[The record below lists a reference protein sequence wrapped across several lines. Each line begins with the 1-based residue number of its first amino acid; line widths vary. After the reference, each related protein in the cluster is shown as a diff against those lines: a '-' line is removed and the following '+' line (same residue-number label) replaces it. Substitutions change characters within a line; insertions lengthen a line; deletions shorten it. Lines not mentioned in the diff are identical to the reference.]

1 MTKYQKIFQEMSN
14 ENQDLFT
21 KFKDLHDKYAAN
33 PKVYQKLFNQQ
44 GAIIVDVIR
53 QYERKLCGHSE
64 RGQYGKF
71 SGNLS
76 DKFWSVI
83 RVIFPKIDFVGV
95 E

>member
-1 MTKYQKIFQEMSN
+1 MSDKH
-14 ENQDLFT
+14 QDLFT
-21 KFKDLHDKYAAN
+21 EFKDLHDKYAAN
-33 PKVYQKLFNQQ
+33 PKAYQKLFNRQ
-44 GAIIVDVIR
+44 GAQVVDVIR

-71 SGNLS
+71 SANLS

-83 RVIFPKIDFVGV
+83 RTVFPKIDFVGV